1 MKLSGMM
8 NSNVSLIYKSHTI
21 YTILIKILYGKY
33 FLSRYRDLRSY
44 IPPGDTVLDVC
55 SGDCNL
61 YHLAVKGRNQY
72 TGVDL
77 NISRLKKNKNIY
89 QKQLDII
96 EDSLPEADI
105 IILQGSL
112 YQFHP
117 NQKMIIDKLLSNA
130 KKKVIISE
138 PIINIA
144 NSENSFIAY
153 IAKYAVNPGTGH
165 KTKRFT
171 RQSLDHFFQTYYNK
185 IIESRFL
192 IAGGRD
198 LVYILN
204 KDKN

>member
-1 MKLSGMM
+1 MM
-8 NSNVSLIYKSHTI
+8 NSNVSLLYKSHTI
-21 YTILIKILYGKY
+21 YSVLIKILYGKY
-33 FLSRYRDLRSY
+33 FFNRYRDLRSY
-44 IPPGDTVLDVC
+44 IPIGNTVLDVC

-61 YHLAVKGRNQY
+61 YHFAIKGRNQY
-72 TGVDL
+72 TGVDI
-77 NISRLKKNKNIY
+77 NISKLKKNKNVN

-96 EDSLPEADI
+96 NDPIPKADI

-112 YQFHP
+112 YQFLP
-117 NQKMIIDKLLSNA
+117 NQKLVIDKLLFNA

-144 NSENSFIAY
+144 NSENIFIAF
-153 IAKYAVNPGTGH
+153 IAKYTVNPGTGH

-171 RQSLDHFFQTYYNK
+171 KKSLDYFIQSNYNK

-204 KDKN
+204 KNNN

>member
-1 MKLSGMM
+1 MM

-21 YTILIKILYGKY
+21 YSVLIKILYGKY
-33 FLSRYRDLRSY
+33 FFNRYRDLRSY
-44 IPPGDTVLDVC
+44 IPIGNTVLDVC

-61 YHLAVKGRNQY
+61 YHFAIKGRNQY

-77 NISRLKKNKNIY
+77 NISRLKKNKNVN

-96 EDSLPEADI
+96 KDSLPKADI

-112 YQFHP
+112 YQFQP
-117 NQKMIIDKLLSNA
+117 NQKLIIDKLLFKA

-144 NSENSFIAY
+144 NSENSFIAF
-153 IAKYAVNPGTGH
+153 IAKYTVNPGTTPR
-165 KTKRFT
+165 TKRFT
-171 RQSLDHFFQTYYNK
+171 KQSLNHFFQLNYNN
-185 IIESRFL
+185 IIESRLL

-204 KDKN
+204 KKNN